1 MHEEN
6 EATRTSNRSCVVE
19 MMKKAAAKPKL
30 SFDME
35 EEEDGGD
42 DFQVKKSKESRKF
55 KKMRQ
60 APGIADIVSVEVVAE
75 KTVSQELG
83 GSYSL
88 ESLAQLR
95 KAQLFAAQE
104 ETKQKVAED
113 TFESMELS
121 GEAAEEF
128 VELTE
133 QLAMKKNTNLG
144 EYVGFD
150 GSADVQAIHAARLVN
165 KNLIKGSKDSERV
178 YTSALRAPE
187 KKVAFDLAQDN
198 DSDWEEEIIRRG
210 VINKTALSEENKDVT
225 ERASQLA
232 STNSNSSSNRGGRS
246 DRSSALSASNGAS
259 TLGEISLADLMRSV
273 QLAVDKLQ
281 GSSEAAARRA
291 EQITAEV
298 AQGAAEEAE
307 LRGKVEAGVKKLNV
321 AQVTCAHCR

>member
-1 MHEEN
+1 
-6 EATRTSNRSCVVE
+6 
-19 MMKKAAAKPKL
+19 
-30 SFDME
+30 ME
-35 EEEDGGD
+35 EEEDGAN
-42 DFQVKKSKESRKF
+42 DFQVKKSKESRNF

-60 APGIADIVSVEVVAE
+60 APGIADIISVEAVAE

-83 GSYSL
+83 GSYSS

-95 KAQLFAAQE
+95 KAQLFVAQVE
-104 ETKQKVAED
+104 AKQKVAED

-133 QLAMKKNTNLG
+133 QLAMKNSTNLG

-165 KNLIKGSKDSERV
+165 KDLIKGSKDSERV

-210 VINKTALSEENKDVT
+210 VINQTALSEENKDIA
-225 ERASQLA
+225 ERASQLV
-232 STNSNSSSNRGGRS
+232 SNGSSSSNRAGRS
-246 DRSSALSASNGAS
+246 DRGSAHSALNGVSA
-259 TLGEISLADLMRSV
+259 LEEISLADLMRSV

-298 AQGAAEEAE
+298 AQGVGEEAE
-307 LRGKVEAGVKKLNV
+307 LRGKVEAGVRKLNV
-321 AQVTCAHCR
+321 AQVTDVRSCT

>member
-1 MHEEN
+1 
-6 EATRTSNRSCVVE
+6 
-19 MMKKAAAKPKL
+19 MMKKGAAKPKL

-35 EEEDGGD
+35 DEEDDGD

-60 APGIADIVSVEVVAE
+60 APGIADIVSVEVVTE
-75 KTVSQELG
+75 KTVAQELG
-83 GSYSL
+83 GSYSS

-95 KAQLFAAQE
+95 KAQLFVAQE
-104 ETKQKVAED
+104 ETKQKVSED

-133 QLAMKKNTNLG
+133 QLAMKKNINLG

-150 GSADVQAIHAARLVN
+150 GSADVEAIHAARLVN
-165 KNLIKGSKDSERV
+165 KNLIKGSEDSDRV

-210 VINKTALSEENKDVT
+210 VINNKTALSEENKDIT
-225 ERASQLA
+225 EKASQLA
-232 STNSNSSSNRGGRS
+232 SSSSSSNRGRT
-246 DRSSALSASNGAS
+246 DRVSTNPVGGAS
-259 TLGEISLADLMRSV
+259 SLGEISLSDLMRSV

-291 EQITAEV
+291 EQITTEV
-298 AQGAAEEAE
+298 AQSAAEEAE

-321 AQVTCAHCR
+321 AQVG